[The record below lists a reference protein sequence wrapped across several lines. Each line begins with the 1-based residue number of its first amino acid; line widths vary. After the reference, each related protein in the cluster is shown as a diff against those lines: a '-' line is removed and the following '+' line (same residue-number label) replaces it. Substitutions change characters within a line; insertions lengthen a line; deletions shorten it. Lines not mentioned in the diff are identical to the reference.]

1 LNNHSQ
7 FNLFNDI
14 STDCSD
20 GGTSSTLW
28 SFNGT
33 RSSEDHDLLIECSK
47 EQSTITGH
55 HTHGSSVS
63 STYGVSVT
71 SSFSDAVIENQSE
84 VVTLD
89 GRMSNSKRSNSET
102 NDRWRLRGV
111 YSQQTSDSLIEIN
124 NTSPFYL
131 NRPAQS
137 IIWKTDSAKTMLTG
151 QNLTIQYWPIKPQTG
166 YLKATNEVGDT
177 LTYYLDDGPDP
188 SIHAAFSNL
197 SGTTYWTLPLPEGLS
212 FDLLESDTTPIFPQS
227 VNTQVTFELE
237 NLAGYT
243 QGEAREFN
251 PYVLISPRALQQ
263 LAGHSV
269 IFNIENAKWDITSL
283 PSICKMG
290 DSENTSTEFSDISVN
305 CTFPNPISI
314 VNSTNFGLNNPQTGN
329 SLLSLGVNYERNI
342 QSQIS
347 LHATLPSATGL
358 QADGDQIITSIT
370 HDYIPVFPQIVK
382 DTTSINDFDNISA
395 TIADLL
401 TIGSGEILL
410 PLERMSTTQACD
422 QAGAIQRT
430 DLQSTD
436 LVSRAENHYINCQT
450 QGSTLDGSVISSRS
464 KLFSRQTFTNV
475 SIVSNGSTISFP
487 PETTISITSGYGSDE
502 ELATM
507 AVNTFGTLQTV
518 SDTGVVK
525 EIINFNSQCS
535 FLKND
540 QNDDNLISVQTSEDI
555 SYLPESINTE
565 YSFTGSVL
573 GGPVTEHFV
582 QISMSNNS
590 VVDLRVSI
598 GDSPISPTILSA
610 QIHLTDQPSISYAT
624 GNYRNNG
631 FEWTAALPAEY
642 KFGCEHPV
650 ISGL

>member
-1 LNNHSQ
+1 
-7 FNLFNDI
+7 
-14 STDCSD
+14 
-20 GGTSSTLW
+20 
-28 SFNGT
+28 
-33 RSSEDHDLLIECSK
+33 
-47 EQSTITGH
+47 
-55 HTHGSSVS
+55 
-63 STYGVSVT
+63 
-71 SSFSDAVIENQSE
+71 
-84 VVTLD
+84 
-89 GRMSNSKRSNSET
+89 
-102 NDRWRLRGV
+102 
-111 YSQQTSDSLIEIN
+111 
-124 NTSPFYL
+124 
-131 NRPAQS
+131 
-137 IIWKTDSAKTMLTG
+137 
-151 QNLTIQYWPIKPQTG
+151 
-166 YLKATNEVGDT
+166 
-177 LTYYLDDGPDP
+177 
-188 SIHAAFSNL
+188 
-197 SGTTYWTLPLPEGLS
+197 
-212 FDLLESDTTPIFPQS
+212 
-227 VNTQVTFELE
+227 
-237 NLAGYT
+237 
-243 QGEAREFN
+243 
-251 PYVLISPRALQQ
+251 
-263 LAGHSV
+263 
-269 IFNIENAKWDITSL
+269 
-283 PSICKMG
+283 MG

-422 QAGAIQRT
+422 QAGAIQRN

-464 KLFSRQTFTNV
+464 KLF
-475 SIVSNGSTISFP
+475 

-535 FLKND
+535 FQKND
-540 QNDDNLISVQTSEDI
+540 QNDDNLISVQTSEDMSLNI
-555 SYLPESINTE
+555 SSK
-565 YSFTGSVL
+565 S
-573 GGPVTEHFV
+573 
-582 QISMSNNS
+582 
-590 VVDLRVSI
+590 R
-598 GDSPISPTILSA
+598 
-610 QIHLTDQPSISYAT
+610 
-624 GNYRNNG
+624 
-631 FEWTAALPAEY
+631 
-642 KFGCEHPV
+642 
-650 ISGL
+650 